1 MAASS
6 GPSLGSRHAAGM
18 RHVRPS
24 MGGRAQARASKG
36 PYAPEMI
43 RALAGALLLAAAAA
57 APAAEVTA
65 PDATVKLDV
74 YGTILANS
82 YLNSTGMF
90 GSDVPLWAVSP
101 SDPRAADDEFGITAR
116 QSRLGLRLRTPDL
129 GSAKVSGVLEMDFFG
144 SFPNGGQRASF
155 AQARLRHANVRL
167 EWKQGSFLAGQ
178 DWVVL
183 APLNPTTLSH
193 FAVVGFAASGNLWL
207 RYPQLRGEVW
217 QSVGSGRLGLTAAL
231 VRPVAGSDPDAPG
244 AFVDAAGA
252 GERSGTPFVQGRL
265 FYTRPVQARTLG
277 LGLSGHYGQE
287 SHRLGTGA
295 SVSDH
300 DADSWGVAG
309 DLQLPIGKVLLLQG
323 EAWTGE
329 NLDSFQGGINQGV
342 LVHGSE
348 VAPLSA
354 SGGWA
359 QLSLT
364 PPSVKTVSLH
374 LGAGIDDLDEEDLA
388 PGMRARNR
396 SFMGSVIWKPTAQ
409 WQAAFEY
416 GHVSTNYAGLG
427 ENSGSVVNV
436 AFGLT
441 F

>member
-1 MAASS
+1 MEHVLLSME
-6 GPSLGSRHAAGM
+6 GS
-18 RHVRPS
+18 
-24 MGGRAQARASKG
+24 AQARASKD

-43 RALAGALLLAAAAA
+43 RTLACTLLLAAASLATGA
-57 APAAEVTA
+57 ELTGPEAP
-65 PDATVKLDV
+65 VKLDV

-101 SDPRAADDEFGITAR
+101 TDVRAGDDEFGITAR
-116 QSRLGLRLRTPDL
+116 QSRLGLRVRTPDL
-129 GSAKVSGVLEMDFFG
+129 GSAKVAGVVEMDFFG

-167 EWKQGSFLAGQ
+167 EWAHASFVAGQ
-178 DWVVL
+178 DWIVL

-193 FAVVGFAASGNLWL
+193 FAVVGFASSGNLWL

-217 QSVGSGRLGLTAAL
+217 RGVGGGKAGLTAAL
-231 VRPVAGSDPDAPG
+231 VRPVAGSDADAPG

-265 FYTRPVQARTLG
+265 FFTRPVQGKTLG
-277 LGLSGHYGQE
+277 VGLSGHYGQE

-295 SVSDH
+295 SATDH

-309 DLQLPIGKVLLLQG
+309 DLQVPIGKALLVQG

-342 LVHGSE
+342 LVTGSE
-348 VAPLSA
+348 VTPLSA
-354 SGGWA
+354 RGGWV
-359 QLSLT
+359 QLSLA
-364 PPSVKTVSLH
+364 PPSWKTWSLH
-374 LGAGIDDLDEEDLA
+374 LGAGIDDLDEEGLPA
-388 PGMRARNR
+388 GMRARNR
-396 SFMGSVIWKPTAQ
+396 SLMGSVIWKPTAQ
-409 WQAAFEY
+409 WQAALEY
-416 GHVSTNYAGLG
+416 GHVSTDYATLG
-427 ENSGSVVNV
+427 ESSGSTLNL
-436 AFGLT
+436 AFGLG